1 MGLPQWL
8 SGKESAC
15 SERDLGSI
23 PGLGRSP
30 GEGHGFIGAQQATVH
45 WVTRRWTR
53 MKRLCMHACTPWSN
67 DSAGNSEQSLSALSP
82 YSSAWMTGF
91 CHPHYLS
98 AQSSC
103 WVQPTEDSSRL
114 VVLFRNLQILEQWL
128 LFSCSVMSNS
138 ATPWTVACQAPL
150 SMGFF
155 RQEYWGGL
163 PFPSPEESS
172 QPGLLHWQVDSLLLN
187 HQGSPKME
195 F

>member
-15 SERDLGSI
+15 SASDLCSI

-30 GEGHGFIGAQQATVH
+30 AEGYGIPVFLPRKSHRQRSPAGYSPLGHNELDT
-45 WVTRRWTR
+45 TEE
-53 MKRLCMHACTPWSN
+53 LCMHACTPWNN
-67 DSAGNSEQSLSALSP
+67 DSVGSSEQSLSALSP

-114 VVLFRNLQILEQWL
+114 VVLFRNLKILEESL
-128 LFSCSVMSNS
+128 LFTCSVMSNF
-138 ATPWTVACQAPL
+138 AAPGTVARQDPL

-155 RQEYWGGL
+155 RQEYWSGL
-163 PFPSPEESS
+163 AFPSPGESS
-172 QPGLLHWQVDSLLLN
+172 HPGHLHW
-187 HQGSPKME
+187 
-195 F
+195 